1 MALDLVTEALRRD
14 PEFVEALYNQGV
26 ALAGLGR
33 HAEAAAVL
41 GDLRGRLSPDPAFD
55 RYRAA
60 IDHLLAGG
68 AP

>member
-1 MALDLVTEALRRD
+1 VALDLVTAALRRD
-14 PEFVEALYNQGV
+14 PEFLEASYNQGV

-33 HAEAAAVL
+33 HAEAETVL
-41 GDLRGRLSPDPAFD
+41 RDTRGRLSPDPAFD
-55 RYRAA
+55 QYRTA